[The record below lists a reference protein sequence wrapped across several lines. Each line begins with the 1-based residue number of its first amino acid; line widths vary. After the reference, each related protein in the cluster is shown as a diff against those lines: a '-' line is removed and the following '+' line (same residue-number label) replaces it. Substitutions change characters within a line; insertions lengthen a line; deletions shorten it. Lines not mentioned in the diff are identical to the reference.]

1 MDIPLGRFGHPEEI
15 AEMAVFLTMNSSS
28 FITGQGMS
36 VNGGSVM
43 PWSKTRVIGPNG
55 AKCAAYVTFGMDL
68 DSLINVAYEKDVY
81 SRVAAI
87 SMLRYQQQVA
97 TPWLV
102 DSYKK
107 LEFKQTFFISS

>member
-1 MDIPLGRFGHPEEI
+1 
-15 AEMAVFLTMNSSS
+15 
-28 FITGQGMS
+28 
-36 VNGGSVM
+36 
-43 PWSKTRVIGPNG
+43 
-55 AKCAAYVTFGMDL
+55 MDL